1 MDTTDWKRKA
11 DFYKKQ
17 LDDLKI
23 SRFTLLDDL
32 KKKDI
37 EIEKQKN
44 MRKKY
49 YRKMTEFKNECLF
62 LLNKKF
68 EDINE

>member
-11 DFYKKQ
+11 EFYKKQ

-23 SRFTLLDDL
+23 SRFTLLNDL

-37 EIEKQKN
+37 EIEKQIS

-49 YRKMTEFKNECLF
+49 YRKMREFKTECLF
-62 LLNKKF
+62 LLNKKL
-68 EDINE
+68 DDD